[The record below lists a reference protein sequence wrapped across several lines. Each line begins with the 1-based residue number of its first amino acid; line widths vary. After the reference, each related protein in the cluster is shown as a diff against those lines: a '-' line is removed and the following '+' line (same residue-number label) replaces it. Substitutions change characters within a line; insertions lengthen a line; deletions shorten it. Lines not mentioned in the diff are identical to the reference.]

1 MIVYHPVYDIYHCLT
16 RTLKI
21 LRCLGNKSYEKDRIK
36 IYDYYFLFPC
46 ETDNITLPR
55 QFSAYKKICRAN
67 RYNKV
72 YDVRN
77 TFSQLESVQETAYKA
92 LASFGFIENNSLFDD
107 IIKLTN
113 NSIPENLLFD
123 LTDAETSY
131 MELVTTFFENI
142 SIVELKKKT
151 KLMEYRYEFFETK

>member
-1 MIVYHPVYDIYHCLT
+1 M
-16 RTLKI
+16 
-21 LRCLGNKSYEKDRIK
+21 GNKSYEKDRIK

>member
-77 TFSQLESVQETAYKA
+77 TFSQLESVQETAYRA
-92 LASFGFIENNSLFDD
+92 LASFGFIENGLLFDD
-107 IIKLTN
+107 IVKLTN
-113 NSIPENLLFD
+113 NSIPENLLFE
-123 LTDAETSY
+123 LTDAEATY
-131 MELVTTFFENI
+131 MELVTAFFENI
-142 SIVELKKKT
+142 SIVELKKRT